1 MEQLVETIVQK
12 MLAAGLIEVEVSA
25 RHVHLTKQRMELLFG
40 KDAQLHPDSIYLSRG
55 NSWQRRG

>member
-40 KDAQLHPDSIYLSRG
+40 RMHSCIRKDIYLSRD